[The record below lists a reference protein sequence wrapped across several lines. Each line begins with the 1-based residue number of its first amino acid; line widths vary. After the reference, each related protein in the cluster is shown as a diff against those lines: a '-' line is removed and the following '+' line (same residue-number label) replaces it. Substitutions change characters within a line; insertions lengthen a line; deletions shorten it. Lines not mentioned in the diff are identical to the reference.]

1 MKISE
6 LLREDIKDIDDTDDE
21 VSAVDNDGD
30 EGSTP
35 NILVQFKKA
44 LDVNGNYPITFQD
57 GSKLKLP
64 LADIKNFVKRYVSM
78 KPMDREQMQKIAVES
93 PARFQLVLDHFYA
106 PKTVSSIHR

>member
-6 LLREDIKDIDDTDDE
+6 LLREDIDADDEDE

-44 LDVNGNYPITFQD
+44 LDVNGNYKITFRD

-64 LADIKNFVKRYVSM
+64 LVDIKNFVKRYVSM
-78 KPMDREQMQKIAVES
+78 KPMDREQMQDIAVQS
-93 PARFQLVLDHFYA
+93 PALFQKVLKHFSA
-106 PKTVSSIHR
+106 PKAEKSIYR

>member
-6 LLREDIKDIDDTDDE
+6 LLREDIDADDEDE
-21 VSAVDNDGD
+21 VSVDNDGD
-30 EGSTP
+30 EGLTP

-44 LDVNGNYPITFQD
+44 LDVNGNYPITFRD

-64 LADIKNFVKRYVSM
+64 LADIKNFVSRYVTM
-78 KPMDREQMQKIAVES
+78 KPMHREQMQDIAVES
-93 PARFQLVLDHFYA
+93 PARFQEVLDHFSA

>member
-6 LLREDIKDIDDTDDE
+6 LLREDIDADDEDE
-21 VSAVDNDGD
+21 VSVDNDGD

-44 LDVNGNYPITFQD
+44 LDVNGNYPITFRD

-64 LADIKNFVKRYVSM
+64 LADIKNFVSRYVTM
-78 KPMDREQMQKIAVES
+78 KPMHREQMQDIAVQS
-93 PARFQLVLDHFYA
+93 PASFQEVLDHFSA